1 MDNKAAKL
9 KYKAN
14 SFEIIE
20 AGDYVKCAVTEK
32 KIPLE
37 KLTYW
42 SVDLQE
48 AYASPREVKIK
59 FDQINKITK

>member
-1 MDNKAAKL
+1 MR
-9 KYKAN
+9 
-14 SFEIIE
+14 SHRM
-20 AGDYVKCAVTEK
+20 K
-32 KIPLE
+32 KNTLVE

-59 FDQINKITK
+59 FDQINKIKK

>member
-1 MDNKAAKL
+1 MR
-9 KYKAN
+9 
-14 SFEIIE
+14 SHR
-20 AGDYVKCAVTEK
+20 K

-59 FDQINKITK
+59 FDQINKIKK